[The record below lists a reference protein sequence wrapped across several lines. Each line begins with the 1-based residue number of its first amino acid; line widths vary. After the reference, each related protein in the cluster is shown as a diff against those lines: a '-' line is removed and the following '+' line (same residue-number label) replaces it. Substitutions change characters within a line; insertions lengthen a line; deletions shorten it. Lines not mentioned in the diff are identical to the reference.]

1 MRKIEPRSGNNPVV
15 RTGAKGKANRSSF
28 RFSYWVNVFPPK
40 VQGQYMN
47 REESFGHSGLWDTR
61 READRSDA
69 PFGDRVACIRVL
81 IQGREGDGLKPTT
94 KGKGKK

>member
-1 MRKIEPRSGNNPVV
+1 
-15 RTGAKGKANRSSF
+15 
-28 RFSYWVNVFPPK
+28 
-40 VQGQYMN
+40 MN